1 MPDYSDTRLQ
11 FRRGTFAEW
20 AAANPILASGEPG
33 YDITNKILKVGDGT
47 TAFASLSG
55 ISGGGGGGGGG
66 STIFTDLL
74 DTPANYTSSAG
85 LLVKVNSAESAIEF
99 GTVDIVTDTSPQLG
113 GNLDLNSR
121 DITGTGDVDIAGT
134 ITSNGTITGAAIV
147 RAGGSSSQFL
157 KADGSLDSNTYLTS
171 ASALSNVVED
181 TTPQLGGALDAQG
194 NDITTVGNISAT
206 GNITSDAD
214 IDATGTIT
222 GTTLVKSGGTSS
234 QFLKA
239 DGSVDSSTYLT
250 SYTETDTLA
259 TVTGRGAT
267 TTTTSVI
274 PFYYAN
280 QSAFPNATTY
290 HGAIAH
296 SHSDGAMYFAHGG
309 SWNKLAN
316 SSDISNSSNWDTAY
330 GWGDHSTAGYLTGIS
345 GITVSN
351 FDAATI
357 VTESEDIA
365 SNDNDTT
372 LPTSAAVKDYIDTQL
387 GGGGMYNL
395 VEDTTPQLGGTLDT
409 NSQDITGGV
418 RADTIGIDLDS
429 AITGGTPLQVY
440 DFADTEPFFAVRAG
454 SAFISAIFGP
464 SSGSANNR
472 IHYYSSNTTTGNYW
486 RQDAS
491 ETTYSLTRVDG
502 GVVDDTVFSIVNSGA
517 TFNENLDVQGDLSCS
532 GSFTCDDAGSRFS
545 KGLVINNDGTH
556 ISSAFQ
562 VKGGG
567 SESYLIQTNHST
579 NRVGIRT
586 NAAAATLDVNGDVA
600 VTGTLTVAGDVITY
614 HWHNC

>member
-33 YDITNKILKVGDGT
+33 YDITNKILKVGDGS

-66 STIFTDLL
+66 STVFTDLL
-74 DTPANYTSSAG
+74 DSPANYTGSAG
-85 LLVKVNSAESAIEF
+85 LVLKVNSSESTVEF
-99 GTVDIVTDTSPQLG
+99 GTVDMVSDTSPQLG
-113 GNLDLNSR
+113 GNLDLNTKE
-121 DITGTGDVDIAGT
+121 ITGEGDIDI
-134 ITSNGTITGAAIV
+134 NGTITCDGTIRGSSIV
-147 RAGGSSSQFL
+147 RAGGNSSQFL

-259 TVTGRGAT
+259 NVTGRGAT

-309 SWNKLAN
+309 VWNKLAN
-316 SSDISNSSNWDTAY
+316 NSDISNSSNWDTAY
-330 GWGDHSTAGYLTGIS
+330 SWGDHGASGYLTVIS

-365 SNDNDTT
+365 NNDNDTT

-395 VEDTTPQLGGTLDT
+395 VEDTTPQLGG
-409 NSQDITGGV
+409 
-418 RADTIGIDLDS
+418 
-429 AITGGTPLQVY
+429 
-440 DFADTEPFFAVRAG
+440 
-454 SAFISAIFGP
+454 
-464 SSGSANNR
+464 
-472 IHYYSSNTTTGNYW
+472 
-486 RQDAS
+486 
-491 ETTYSLTRVDG
+491 
-502 GVVDDTVFSIVNSGA
+502 
-517 TFNENLDVQGDLSCS
+517 
-532 GSFTCDDAGSRFS
+532 
-545 KGLVINNDGTH
+545 
-556 ISSAFQ
+556 
-562 VKGGG
+562 
-567 SESYLIQTNHST
+567 
-579 NRVGIRT
+579 
-586 NAAAATLDVNGDVA
+586 
-600 VTGTLTVAGDVITY
+600 
-614 HWHNC
+614 